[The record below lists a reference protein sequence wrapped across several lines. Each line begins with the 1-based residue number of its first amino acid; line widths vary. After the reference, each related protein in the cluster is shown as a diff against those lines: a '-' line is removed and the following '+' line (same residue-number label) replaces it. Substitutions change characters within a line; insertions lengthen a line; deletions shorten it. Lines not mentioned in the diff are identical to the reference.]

1 MRIKVQKIYEES
13 GRRFGSERITAILRS
28 CGETVSPKMVS
39 SLMQKMGIS
48 SVRNSS
54 KQTYVNEKRG
64 FSNRVHQS
72 FDLDA
77 PNKIWIS
84 DITVF
89 KYNNH
94 FYYIWAVMDLYSRKI
109 IGYEI
114 SKRNSTQ
121 LAKVMIRHA
130 AESRTFSDNFIFH
143 SDRGANYTAA
153 TQEYLCSLGILQ
165 SFSRPRNPHDNVV
178 MGSFFGTLKRKEL
191 YRIKHRSEREFKAA
205 VGTFIRFYNTKR
217 PHRKLKSRTPDAWEA
232 EHCYKTK
239 GSTDSLLELKG
250 SSSVIS
256 NVWFSTSELKTAQYR

>member
-1 MRIKVQKIYEES
+1 MKKADGDLVQRES
-13 GRRFGSERITAILRS
+13 RWS
-28 CGETVSPKMVS
+28 CATVGKP
-39 SLMQKMGIS
+39 
-48 SVRNSS
+48 SVRKWSADWCRIWVFSAYGTVQS
-54 KQTYVNEKRG
+54 KHMLMSKEDSQVVFIKA
-64 FSNRVHQS
+64 
-72 FDLDA
+72 L
-77 PNKIWIS
+77 IWTRRTRS
-84 DITVF
+84 GSATSPCF

-217 PHRKLKSRTPDAWEA
+217 PHRKLKSRTPDA
-232 EHCYKTK
+232 
-239 GSTDSLLELKG
+239 
-250 SSSVIS
+250 
-256 NVWFSTSELKTAQYR
+256 